1 MTIEK
6 SKSTRSDPVK
16 APASTAPG
24 SGIDRRSFLGGMG
37 AASLAL
43 GTGMA
48 GGFGVKPALAQD
60 LSLLKG
66 SGDVVVC
73 TWGGAS
79 TDTMKEVWFEPFSE
93 ATGINVTSTSV
104 PDIAKLEVMEGMGN
118 VEWDLLDAEGTQMEL
133 AMQKGLLQPIDYDM
147 IFKIVP
153 REQIDPKV
161 IKEYGVGSVAFSTV
175 IAWNTGLFGSEGP
188 QNWTEW
194 ADTTRFKGRRAL
206 YAQPRPSFEIA
217 LMAAGV
223 PPEKIYPIN
232 IDDAF
237 KALDALKPKID
248 LWVEKT
254 SQWGVLMQNGEV
266 DLMGSSLSRTLD
278 EKKRTGSIDF
288 TFNQSIVEQ
297 DYWVIPKSAPGG
309 ANAQKIIAWALMAQG
324 QLAFASRMPFNVANT
339 SIYGDIPKEM
349 QQQLPG
355 YPENAARNL
364 QIDQAWW
371 TANAEQV
378 RLRWLDWMS
387 KG

>member
-1 MTIEK
+1 MTKDNDACNHVDQPETAGIEL
-6 SKSTRSDPVK
+6 
-16 APASTAPG
+16 G
-24 SGIDRRSFLGGMG
+24 RRSFLTGLG
-37 AASLAL
+37 AAGLAFGSGL
-43 GTGMA
+43 AGGTGI
-48 GGFGVKPALAQD
+48 KPAMAQD
-60 LSLLKG
+60 LSILKG

-79 TDTMKEVWFEPFSE
+79 TDAMKEVWFNPFAE
-93 ATGINVTSTSV
+93 ATGINVSTASV
-104 PDIAKLEVMEGMGN
+104 PDIAKLEVMENVGN

-133 AMQKGLLQPIDYDM
+133 AIKKGLLQKIDYDL

-153 REQIDPKV
+153 KEQIDPKV

-188 QNWTEW
+188 QNWKEW

-232 IDDAF
+232 IDEAF
-237 KALDALKPKID
+237 QALDALKPKID

-278 EKKRTGSIDF
+278 EKKRTGKVEF
-288 TFNQSIVEQ
+288 TFNQSIIEQ

-309 ANAQKIIAWALMAQG
+309 ANAQKLIAYALMAKG
-324 QLAFASRMPFNVANT
+324 SLAFASRMPFNVANT
-339 SIYGDIPKEM
+339 SIYGDIPESMK
-349 QQQLPG
+349 QQLPG
-355 YPENAARNL
+355 YPANAVRNMH
-364 QIDQAWW
+364 IDQAWW
-371 TANAEQV
+371 TANADQV
-378 RLRWLDWMS
+378 RLRWLDWLS
-387 KG
+387 KA

>member
-1 MTIEK
+1 
-6 SKSTRSDPVK
+6 
-16 APASTAPG
+16 
-24 SGIDRRSFLGGMG
+24 MG

>member
-1 MTIEK
+1 MSNDHDAFTK
-6 SKSTRSDPVK
+6 
-16 APASTAPG
+16 PG
-24 SGIDRRSFLGGMG
+24 LPENSEIDRRGFLAGIG
-37 AASLAL
+37 AAGLAF
-43 GTGMA
+43 GAGIA
-48 GGFGVKPALAQD
+48 GGAGIRPVMAQD
-60 LSLLKG
+60 LSRLKG

-79 TDTMKEVWFEPFSE
+79 TDAMKEIWFTPFSQE
-93 ATGINVTSTSV
+93 TGINVSTASV
-104 PDIAKLEVMEGMGN
+104 PDIAKLEVMENVGS
-118 VEWDLLDAEGTQMEL
+118 VEWDLMDAEGTQMEL
-133 AMQKGLLQPIDYDM
+133 AIKKDLLQKIDYDL

-153 REQIDPKV
+153 KEQIDPKV

-175 IAWNTGLFGSEGP
+175 IAWNTGLFGADGP
-188 QNWTEW
+188 QSWKEW

-237 KALDALKPKID
+237 KALDELKPKID

-278 EKKRTGSIDF
+278 EKKRSGKIDF
-288 TFNQSIVEQ
+288 TFNQSIIEQ
-297 DYWVIPKSAPGG
+297 DYWVIPKSAAGG
-309 ANAQKIIAWALMAQG
+309 ANAQKLIAYMLMAKG
-324 QLAFASRMPFNVANT
+324 SLAFASRMPFNVANT
-339 SIYGDIPKEM
+339 TIYGDIPEEM

-355 YPENAARNL
+355 YPANAARNV

-371 TANAEQV
+371 TANSDQV
-378 RLRWLDWMS
+378 RLRWLDWLS
-387 KG
+387 KA

>member
-1 MTIEK
+1 MMKEN
-6 SKSTRSDPVK
+6 DAFHPVDTPDV
-16 APASTAPG
+16 AG
-24 SGIDRRSFLGGMG
+24 MELDRRSFLTGLG
-37 AASLAL
+37 AAGLAL
-43 GTGMA
+43 GTGI
-48 GGFGVKPALAQD
+48 KPAMAQD

-79 TDTMKEVWFEPFSE
+79 TDAMKEVWFQPFAE
-93 ATGINVTSTSV
+93 ASGINVSTASV
-104 PDIAKLEVMEGMGN
+104 PDIAKLEVMENVGN

-133 AMQKGLLQPIDYDM
+133 AIKKGLLQPIDYDL

-153 REQIDPKV
+153 KEQIDPKV

-188 QNWTEW
+188 QNWKEW
-194 ADTTRFKGRRAL
+194 ADVTSFKGRRAL

-237 KALDALKPKID
+237 KALDELKPKIN

-278 EKKRTGSIDF
+278 EKKRTGKVDF

-309 ANAQKIIAWALMAQG
+309 ANAQKLIAYALMAKG
-324 QLAFASRMPFNVANT
+324 SLAFASRMPFNVANT
-339 SIYGDIPKEM
+339 SIYGDIPENMK
-349 QQQLPG
+349 QQLPG
-355 YPENAARNL
+355 YPVNAARNMH
-364 QIDQAWW
+364 IDQAWW
-371 TANAEQV
+371 TANADQV
-378 RLRWLDWMS
+378 RLRWLDWLS
-387 KG
+387 KV

>member
-1 MTIEK
+1 MTK
-6 SKSTRSDPVK
+6 DKGKPKQSDLLKVPASAVK
-16 APASTAPG
+16 APG
-24 SGIDRRSFLGGMG
+24 VDRRSFLGGMG
-37 AASLAL
+37 AAGLAF
-43 GTGMA
+43 GTGLA
-48 GGFGVKPALAQD
+48 GGFGPKPALAQH

-66 SGDVVVC
+66 SGDLVIC

-79 TDTMKEVWFEPFSE
+79 TDTMKEVWFEPFSQ
-93 ATGINVTSTSV
+93 ATGINVTTASV
-104 PDIAKLEVMEGMGN
+104 PDIAKLEVMEGIGN

-133 AMQKGLLQPIDYDM
+133 AMKKGLLQPIDYDL

-188 QNWTEW
+188 QNWMEW
-194 ADTTRFKGRRAL
+194 ADTLRFKGRRAL

-278 EKKRTGSIDF
+278 EKKRTGGVDF

-309 ANAQKIIAWALMAQG
+309 ANAQKMIAWALMAKG
-324 QLAFASRMPFNVANT
+324 SLGFASRMPFNVANT

-355 YPENAARNL
+355 YPGNASRNL

-371 TANAEQV
+371 TANADQV
-378 RLRWLDWMS
+378 RLRWLDWLS
-387 KG
+387 KS